1 VADEAREAV
10 LVAVDR
16 LGEHG
21 GLSLRPATLHTEAAY
36 EPGTRGDPVPGQ
48 LARILVPAGLLALV
62 GMLVLAGVVTAV
74 AFTVGVWLA
83 VAVALVGMI
92 AVGGVGAF
100 VVLRMS
106 RRSLVAAPA
115 LGVAWQSTQQWL
127 GPLAQT
133 RERRLVFVA
142 MDTVARIAGSE
153 AWSSPDLD
161 EHRIRLN
168 LLAEL
173 DDIDAQAYRLAELG
187 SHSGN
192 QHAEVVDQG
201 WDALV
206 DRVSALSAYADRL
219 AALETEPAAAPI
231 DAAANQLLAG
241 SARDELASDHVR
253 GLTRD
258 LPDVTNSETSHRNST

>member
-1 VADEAREAV
+1 VVVADEARETV
-10 LVAVDR
+10 LAEVER

-21 GLSLRPATLHTEAAY
+21 GLSLRPATLHTDATY
-36 EPGTRGDPVPGQ
+36 QPGTAGDPVPGQ
-48 LARILVPAGLLALV
+48 LARILVPAGLLALF

-74 AFTVGVWLA
+74 ALTVGVLLA
-83 VAVALVGMI
+83 IAVALVGMV

-100 VVLRMS
+100 VVLRLS
-106 RRSLVAAPA
+106 RRSLVAAPTG
-115 LGVAWQSTQQWL
+115 GVAWQSAQQWL
-127 GPLAQT
+127 GPLAQS

-142 MDTVARIAGSE
+142 MDTVARIAGTD

-161 EHRIRLN
+161 EHRIRLD

-173 DDIDAQAYRLAELG
+173 DDIDAQAHRLAELREQAG
-187 SHSGN
+187 DHP
-192 QHAEVVDQG
+192 ADVLTQG

-219 AALETEPAAAPI
+219 AALESTPAVAPT
-231 DAAANQLLAG
+231 DDTATQLLAG
-241 SARDELASDHVR
+241 SVRDELASDHVR

-258 LPDVTNSETSHRNST
+258 LPG